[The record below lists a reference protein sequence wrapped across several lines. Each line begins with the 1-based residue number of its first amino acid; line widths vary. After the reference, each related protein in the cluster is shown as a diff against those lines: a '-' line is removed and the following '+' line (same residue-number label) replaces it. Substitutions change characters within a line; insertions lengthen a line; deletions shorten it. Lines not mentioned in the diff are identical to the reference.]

1 MNNRLRIKDII
12 KERGITVSE
21 FADMLGIERQNVY
34 NFFTKPSFQ
43 RLEQC
48 SNILSVPISDLCEKE
63 DSDVNGFIEY
73 KVVIYRINGIDSL
86 LKITRLIEQ

>member
-12 KERGITVSE
+12 KERGMTVSE

-34 NFFTKPSFQ
+34 NVFTKPSFQ

-48 SNILSVPISDLCEKE
+48 SKILNVPISDLFEKE
-63 DSDVNGFIEY
+63 DSEISGFIEY
-73 KVVIYRINGIDSL
+73 KGVIYRINGIDSL